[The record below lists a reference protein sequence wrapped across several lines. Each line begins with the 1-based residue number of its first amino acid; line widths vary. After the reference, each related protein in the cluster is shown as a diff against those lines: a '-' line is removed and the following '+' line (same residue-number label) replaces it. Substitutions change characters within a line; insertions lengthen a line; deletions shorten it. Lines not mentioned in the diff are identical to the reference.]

1 MKEIINSRGDDE
13 QLKPGSNDY
22 KIIQSLLDF
31 QPTGKTKAQ
40 GMVGIKVNQSPQGGN
55 PLLLHDRRWYLERDD
70 KAWDA
75 TTDITTTSQTNAYVT
90 SLGADRVIDYHTQK
104 VER

>member
-40 GMVGIKVNQSPQGGN
+40 GMVGIKVSQSPAG
-55 PLLLHDRRWYLERDD
+55 R
-70 KAWDA
+70 
-75 TTDITTTSQTNAYVT
+75 
-90 SLGADRVIDYHTQK
+90 
-104 VER
+104 